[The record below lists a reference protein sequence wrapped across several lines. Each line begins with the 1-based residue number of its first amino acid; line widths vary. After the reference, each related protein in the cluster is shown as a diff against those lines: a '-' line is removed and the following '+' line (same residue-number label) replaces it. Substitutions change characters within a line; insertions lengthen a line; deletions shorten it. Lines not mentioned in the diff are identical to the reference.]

1 MLEDLGGISPASL
14 GVILRAI
21 VTIEQD
27 GADVFFG
34 EPEFDVDDLML
45 RTRSAARAWS
55 RCSRS
60 RT

>member
-27 GADVFFG
+27 GADIFFG
-34 EPEFDVDDLML
+34 EPEFDVDDLL
-45 RTRSAARAWS
+45 RRPTTGRASS